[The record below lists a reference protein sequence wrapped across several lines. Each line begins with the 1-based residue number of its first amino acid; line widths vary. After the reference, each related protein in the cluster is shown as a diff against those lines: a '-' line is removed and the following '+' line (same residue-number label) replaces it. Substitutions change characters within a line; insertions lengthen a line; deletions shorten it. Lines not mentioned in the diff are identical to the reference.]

1 MSRPMIVI
9 TSSSV
14 VTCLGWW
21 EKFSVEGN
29 AVVLSSP
36 SAMESDGANLVVA
49 EVRSEAEAGALFRT
63 INHRI
68 VLGARRFD
76 VLDEWP
82 GSIRRGDGDDVAG
95 GRSR

>member
-9 TSSSV
+9 ASSSV

-36 SAMESDGANLVVA
+36 SDIESDGANLVVA
-49 EVRSEAEAGALFRT
+49 EVSSEALFRT
-63 INHRI
+63 INQRI